1 MNKCISIFPGLH
13 TNYNIARW
21 DKYIQLAKKYGFTE
35 IFSTV
40 HLPELPLSQQI
51 ESLRYISMLAKEY
64 QMDLTVDI
72 GGPHLK
78 KILDDKHYLE
88 KLKEVEIAF
97 IRLDY
102 GYDQEDVITLY
113 KEFNL
118 KGFVINASMYKE
130 KEIEEKIQ
138 FLNSLG
144 NVEIKACHNFYPR
157 EESGLD
163 KDFALRQDEMLRK
176 YNLPIYYFI
185 PSLSRARGPVYKG
198 LPTIEKHRY
207 SDIVLITLEL
217 LYVYKTDSFIFSDN
231 FYSEYSFKQFDA
243 VINHQPLE
251 IEVDLLND
259 NYNDI
264 VLKTHEF
271 RYDSNSS
278 FLRSRSSRQM
288 SQYASVIEIDNTA
301 DRLKGSI
308 TVDNKLYGRYS
319 GEMQVVLKD
328 KKRDER
334 VNVVGKI
341 DDKDLEKLLYH
352 NEGYT
357 YKFIEKID

>member
-1 MNKCISIFPGLH
+1 MNKCISIFPDLY
-13 TNYNIARW
+13 TNDNIARW

-51 ESLRYISMLAKEY
+51 EALRYISMLAKEY
-64 QMDLTVDI
+64 QMNLTVDI
-72 GGPHLK
+72 GGPYLK
-78 KILDDKHYLE
+78 KILDDKRYLE
-88 KLKEVEIAF
+88 KLKEIEIAF
-97 IRLDY
+97 VRLDY
-102 GYDQEDVITLY
+102 GYNQKDVVTLY
-113 KEFNL
+113 KELNL
-118 KGFVINASMYKE
+118 KGFVINASMYKA

-138 FLNSLG
+138 FLYSLG

-157 EESGLD
+157 EEIGLD
-163 KDFALRQDEMLRK
+163 KDFALKQDEMFRK
-176 YNLPIYYFI
+176 YDIPVYYFI
-185 PSLSRARGPVYKG
+185 PSLNRARGPVFKG

-207 SDIVLITLEL
+207 SDIVLTTLEL
-217 LYVYKTDSFIFSDN
+217 LYVYKTDSFIFSDQ
-231 FYSEYSFKQFDA
+231 FYSENSFKQFDD

-259 NYNDI
+259 NYDDI

-288 SQYASVIEIDNTA
+288 SQYASVVEIDNTV
-301 DRLKGSI
+301 DRLKGCI

-319 GEMQVVLKD
+319 GEMQIVLKD
-328 KKRDER
+328 KERDER

-341 DDKDLEKLLYH
+341 DDKDLEKMLYH
-352 NEGYT
+352 DKGYS
-357 YKFIEKID
+357 YKFIKK